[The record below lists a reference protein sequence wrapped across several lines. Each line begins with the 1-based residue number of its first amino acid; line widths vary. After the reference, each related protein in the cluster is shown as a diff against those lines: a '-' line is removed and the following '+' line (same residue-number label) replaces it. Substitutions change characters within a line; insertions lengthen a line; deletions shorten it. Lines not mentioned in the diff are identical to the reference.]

1 MKTWMAVVCLAAVV
15 AIAPVVAHAQNEI
28 LMFNVPFDFAVGKT
42 VMPAGHYEVKPT
54 TTPNTFV
61 IHDEHHSAFVNTKTM
76 EKTEG
81 RGHTARMVFEDANG
95 HYVLVEMWGNNQQ
108 SGRGVT
114 VYQNGNKTKLAK
126 AGVVEVQP
134 GQ

>member
-1 MKTWMAVVCLAAVV
+1 MRAWMAVVCLAAVV

-28 LMFNVPFDFAVGKT
+28 LIFNVPFDFAVGKA
-42 VMPAGHYEVKPT
+42 VMPAGHYAVKAT

-61 IHDEHHSAFVNTKTM
+61 IHDEHHSAFVNTNTI
-76 EKTEG
+76 ETSEG
-81 RGHTARMVFEDANG
+81 TGHTARMVFENADG
-95 HYVLVEMWGNNQQ
+95 HYALAEMWGNNPQ

-126 AGVVEVQP
+126 AGVVEVQA

>member
-1 MKTWMAVVCLAAVV
+1 MAVVCLAAVV

-28 LMFNVPFDFAVGKT
+28 LIFNVPFDFAVGKV
-42 VMPAGHYEVKPT
+42 VMPAGHYVVKT
-54 TTPNTFV
+54 TTTLNTFV
-61 IHDEHHSAFVNTKTM
+61 IHDEHHSAFVNTKTIQTS
-76 EKTEG
+76 KGT
-81 RGHTARMVFEDANG
+81 GHTARMVFENTDG
-95 HYVLVEMWGNNQQ
+95 HYALAEMWGNNQQ

-126 AGVVEVQP
+126 AGVVEVQA